1 MTNPNAWIGYEF
13 DGVVATI
20 PADHTHFLGKPIKKT
35 IEQIESQLTL
45 GFKVRIVTHRVARVT
60 DSAEWSKNIIRVR
73 EWVNYHIL
81 SGWNIPL
88 TNLVDA
94 DMKTLYHRAGVGMLS
109 NTGEMT
115 CTAISNAYEAQ
126 ILDLTTK
133 LENLRAS
140 IDSQSSIRATNNE
153 VTLRAI
159 EAALHRREKALG
171 LTYSSAI
178 IANGAGG

>member
-20 PADHTHFLGKPIKKT
+20 PADNTTILGKPIKKT

-45 GFKVRIVTHRVARVT
+45 GFKIRIVTPRVARVT

-171 LTYSSAI
+171 LTSDSAVY
-178 IANGAGG
+178 NGAGG